1 MYTFTWIPVR
11 PSRVESVRT
20 GGVPTSVSKFARFLF
35 NFHIAYMEARTRSSS
50 TEFESQIS
58 AASGFIPISGID
70 FSYSQCN
77 ILLFRKWERKSRGI
91 YFKKKYIFEVNDP

>member
-20 GGVPTSVSKFARFLF
+20 GGPTSVSKFARFLF

-58 AASGFIPISGID
+58 AASGFILISGID
-70 FSYSQCN
+70 FIPNVISCYLENGRENLEEYILKRNIYS
-77 ILLFRKWERKSRGI
+77 K
-91 YFKKKYIFEVNDP
+91 